1 LGESVGSRIIDRL
14 NKTILLLL
22 FTIGAGLQVG
32 LTTGNTLQG
41 LATGSGALAVIV
53 LLGVDHSL
61 GRRHRDAG
69 DLSPSILKGTIL
81 GAIVGIVIGV
91 RLGNLAFFSIG
102 VGAGIVAGIAAGFMR
117 RLISGVGD

>member
-1 LGESVGSRIIDRL
+1 VRSQITAGL

-22 FTIGAGLQVG
+22 LPIGAGLQVG

-53 LLGVDHSL
+53 LLGVDHGL
-61 GRRHRDAG
+61 RRRPGDAG
-69 DLSPSILKGTIL
+69 DLSSPILKGIIP
-81 GAIVGIVIGV
+81 GAIVGIIIGV

-102 VGAGIVAGIAAGFMR
+102 VGAGVVAGAAVGVIR
-117 RLISGVGD
+117 RLVGGVGD